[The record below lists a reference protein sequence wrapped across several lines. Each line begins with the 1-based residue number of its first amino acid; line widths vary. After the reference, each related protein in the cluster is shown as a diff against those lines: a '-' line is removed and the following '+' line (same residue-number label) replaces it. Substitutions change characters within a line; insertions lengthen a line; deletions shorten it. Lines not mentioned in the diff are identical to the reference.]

1 MAKHEIKKEK
11 YEEGDTVVVI
21 KQKNGRKS
29 AQFGNEA
36 RVTESDWGNEG
47 KVSSAKKACDLY
59 KLVMSGLRYC
69 TRIRPRARADV
80 GYRTG
85 GGRRRRRFDTSVA
98 RLELP
103 STPSAE
109 GLNIQQWPEPKGRSG

>member
-1 MAKHEIKKEK
+1 MIMLQEEDERRVAKHEIKKEK

-47 KVSSAKKACDLY
+47 QS
-59 KLVMSGLRYC
+59 KLRQKSLRL
-69 TRIRPRARADV
+69 V
-80 GYRTG
+80 
-85 GGRRRRRFDTSVA
+85 
-98 RLELP
+98 
-103 STPSAE
+103 
-109 GLNIQQWPEPKGRSG
+109 